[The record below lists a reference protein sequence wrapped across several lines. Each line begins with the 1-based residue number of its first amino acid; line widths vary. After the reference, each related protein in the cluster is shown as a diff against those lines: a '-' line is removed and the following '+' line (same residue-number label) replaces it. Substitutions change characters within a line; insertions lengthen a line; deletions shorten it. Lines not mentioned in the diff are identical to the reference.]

1 MIFDHKSLI
10 FRLQK
15 NQSCQFRL
23 STKQSFP
30 SIPDQRDYL
39 IVMDILKNVPFLYRQ
54 VILTPASMV
63 TRPPGVAPCTMET
76 PTAYQL
82 LITLIIIPLRHLII
96 IPLNILHLTP
106 QLQHLITI
114 QHLTLLLLQCVILGQ
129 FTLTGDQ
136 ASTNFFSKFTR
147 LSCILAGNR

>member
-15 NQSCQFRL
+15 SQNCQFRL

-30 SIPDQRDYL
+30 SIPDPRDYL
-39 IVMDILKNVPFLYRQ
+39 IVMDIKKVPFLHRQ

-63 TRPPGVAPCTMET
+63 IRPPGVAPCTMET
-76 PTAYQL
+76 PRAYQL
-82 LITLIIIPLRHLII
+82 LITLIIIPLRHLINI
-96 IPLNILHLTP
+96 LLIILHLTP
-106 QLQHLITI
+106 QLQHLII
-114 QHLTLLLLQCVILGQ
+114 IKHLTLLLLQSAILGQ
-129 FTLTGDQ
+129 FTLTEDQ